1 MPYERLTAQ
10 DSMFLHIE
18 APHQPQHVGSLG
30 YLEGG
35 PFLDADGRFRLDDVR
50 ELIGERLHLVP
61 RYRQRI
67 MTVPL
72 DQGRPVWVDDERF
85 DIAYHVR
92 LTALPSPGTEE
103 QLLALFARIQSHV
116 LDRRRPLWELWFVEG
131 LDRGADV
138 DGEPR
143 IALVQKTHHCLV
155 DGISAVDIAT
165 VMYDLAPEPTR
176 LDPPRWRPEPPPSGP
191 QLLLESV
198 IERAVE
204 PAEMV
209 RSVRAALRVPR
220 QLAERAR
227 DVAQAVAATTT
238 SAPRMPWN
246 VPVSPHR
253 RWLPVRV
260 PLADAKAIKNAASA
274 DPRLGGRVSLND
286 VVLTTVATGLRTFL
300 EHRSEPID
308 DLTLRA
314 MVPVTMRPKEDRE
327 AAAAEGGAATGNRVS
342 MMNAALP
349 VGEADPVVRLRA
361 VVDVMRELKDSGAA
375 VGADLLMQM
384 TNYAPPTVLAM
395 ASRLAVRSRAFNLTI
410 TNVPGPPFDLYC
422 MGSRVL
428 EAFPYVQILDG
439 QALTVAVMSYGGQLN
454 FGLTGDR
461 DVLADLDVLA
471 DGIRNAFGE
480 LDAALAP
487 GRSSKPRSK
496 TKARRSS

>member
-1 MPYERLTAQ
+1 MAYERLTAQ

-18 APHQPQHVGSLG
+18 APHQPQHVGSVG

-50 ELIGERLHLVP
+50 ALIAERLHLVP

-92 LTALPSPGTEE
+92 LTALPAPGTEE
-103 QLLALFARIQSHV
+103 QLLSLFARIQSHV

-131 LDRGADV
+131 LDRGPDESG
-138 DGEPR
+138 DPR
-143 IALVQKTHHCLV
+143 IALIQKTHHCIV

-165 VMYDLAPEPTR
+165 VLYDLAPEPTR
-176 LDPPRWRPEPPPSGP
+176 LDPPVWRPEPPPSGP

-209 RSVRAALRVPR
+209 RSVRSALRVPR
-220 QLAERAR
+220 QAAQRLR
-227 DVAQAVAATTT
+227 DVAQAVAATTST
-238 SAPRMPWN
+238 APKMPWN

-260 PLADAKAIKNAASA
+260 PLAHAKAIKNAASA
-274 DPRLGGRVSLND
+274 DDRLGGRVSLND
-286 VVLTTVATGLRTFL
+286 VVLATVTTGLRTFL
-300 EHRSEPID
+300 EHRSEPLD

-314 MVPVTMRPKEDRE
+314 MVPVTMRPKEDRD
-327 AAAAEGGAATGNRVS
+327 AAAADGGAATGNRVS
-342 MMNAALP
+342 MMNASLP
-349 VGEADPVVRLRA
+349 VGEKDPVVRLRA
-361 VVDVMRELKDSGAA
+361 IVDVMRELKESGAA

-422 MGSRVL
+422 MGGRVL

-454 FGLTGDR
+454 FGLTADR
-461 DVLADLDVLA
+461 DVLPDLGVLA
-471 DGIRNAFGE
+471 DGISAGFAE
-480 LDAALAP
+480 LEAALGTKP
-487 GRSSKPRSK
+487 KSKAK